1 MYLSKSKQEQ
11 IVNAFT
17 SYGMWTD
24 IDRNES
30 IGNLQ
35 YSLRRQAEAILV
47 LVDLGFSHHLESW
60 AEGILK
66 QECYA
71 NADYV

>member
-1 MYLSKSKQEQ
+1 MYISKLKQEQ
-11 IVNAFT
+11 VIEAFN
-17 SYGMWTD
+17 SYGLWSNMDKDDTV
-24 IDRNES
+24 
-30 IGNLQ
+30 GNMQ

-66 QECYA
+66 KECYA

>member
-17 SYGMWTD
+17 SYGTWTD
-24 IDRNES
+24 MNRDEPV
-30 IGNLQ
+30 GNLQ

-60 AEGILK
+60 AEGILS

>member
-11 IVNAFT
+11 VIEAFS
-17 SYGMWTD
+17 SYGLWSNMDKDDTV
-24 IDRNES
+24 
-30 IGNLQ
+30 GNMQ